1 MDHRNEA
8 IPMKYQEGQVEC
20 FDKKGMYLLGFMIVF
35 HYPGD
40 VYVEGYEGGF

>member
-1 MDHRNEA
+1 M
-8 IPMKYQEGQVEC
+8 EC